1 MRSHFTHGMSDSL
14 RLYLWS
20 TAHQSP
26 LSMGFSRQDYWS
38 GLPFPS
44 PGDLPNPRMEP
55 ESLKS
60 PVLTGRFFTISTTW
74 NIIGLILCLTV
85 LICIL
90 LNINEADP
98 HLKWVV
104 SLLTC
109 LFKSSAYFVT
119 GSLALFRL
127 ICRSFLIHA
136 VYQFSVNTGAV
147 NILSQSMVCLFIFL
161 KVFSDAHKL

>member
-1 MRSHFTHGMSDSL
+1 MRSHFTHVISDSL
-14 RLYLWS
+14 RLYGL
-20 TAHQSP
+20 SP
-26 LSMGFSRQDYWS
+26 LSKGFSRQDYWS

-44 PGDLPNPRMEP
+44 PGDLPDPRMEP

-74 NIIGLILCLTV
+74 DIIGLILCLIV

-90 LNINEADP
+90 LNISEAEP
-98 HLKWVV
+98 RLKWVF

-119 GSLALFRL
+119 GFLAPCQL
-127 ICRSFLIHA
+127 ICVHA
-136 VYQFSVNTGAV
+136 VYQFSINMGVV
-147 NILSQSMVCLFIFL
+147 NILFQSMVCLFTFL
-161 KVFSDAHKL
+161 KVFSDAQKF

>member
-1 MRSHFTHGMSDSL
+1 MCAKSL
-14 RLYLWS
+14 HSRHVLLFAILWS

-44 PGDLPNPRMEP
+44 PGDLPDPRIEP

-90 LNINEADP
+90 LNISEAEP

-119 GSLALFRL
+119 GSLALFLL
-127 ICRSFLIHA
+127 ICRSSLIHA
-136 VYQFSVNTGAV
+136 VYQFSVNMGAV
-147 NILSQSMVCLFIFL
+147 NILSQSMVCLFTFL